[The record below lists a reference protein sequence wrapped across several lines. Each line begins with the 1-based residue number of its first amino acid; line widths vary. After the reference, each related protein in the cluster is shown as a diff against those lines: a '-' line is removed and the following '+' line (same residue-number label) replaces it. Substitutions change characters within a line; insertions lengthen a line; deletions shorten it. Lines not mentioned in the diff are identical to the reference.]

1 LAAVHDLDHGRRHG
15 HLDQDTDDDR
25 QRRAGVEQDLALT
38 LSDFCIGGVS
48 GPSFGLLNITF

>member
-15 HLDQDTDDDR
+15 HLDQDTDDR